1 MFSYCPGI
9 HWYSEDVYSNY
20 YNLARYLVDTLDV
33 LNGTK
38 EEKTVQAQN
47 QCRAL
52 NNLIA
57 DTIRQLKIAIAE
69 DRISFD
75 KVDDFFNNQKQQ
87 IERAK

>member
-1 MFSYCPGI
+1 M
-9 HWYSEDVYSNY
+9 YSNY

-38 EEKTVQAQN
+38 EEKRVQAQN
-47 QCRAL
+47 HCAAL
-52 NNLIA
+52 NKLIA

-75 KVDDFFNNQKQQ
+75 KVEDFFNNQKQQ
-87 IERAK
+87 IKRAK